1 MKSFFEQR
9 QKRGASE
16 VAKSYHGSPSK
27 IKPNIII
34 VKIIQLDPYTLGAY
48 FIKGDGGY
56 PYYRPL
62 IQGLEQEH
70 DWCKNLK
77 IGMTVRR
84 RECGGGAGDAIKVKV
99 KDMQLNWH
107 IFLRFL
113 DDHELGQSKNIAQK
127 WGETLAGAMNYFF
140 RKQRE
145 KDSFRNNY
153 GQEKYVYRGIVDNI
167 EKLSDHVVQMDVV
180 AVAQVL
186 FKDSIENKTA
196 FDNEDLMELL
206 FPGVANPDLLF

>member
-1 MKSFFEQR
+1 MKSFLEQR

-16 VAKSYHGSPSK
+16 VAKPYHGSPSK
-27 IKPNIII
+27 IKLNIII

-70 DWCKNLK
+70 EWCKNLK

-107 IFLRFL
+107 IFLHFL
-113 DDHELGQSKNIAQK
+113 DDDELGQSKNIGQK

-140 RKQRE
+140 ANSAKKIAFAIIMDRKNT
-145 KDSFRNNY
+145 S
-153 GQEKYVYRGIVDNI
+153 IVALLTTSKNCQI
-167 EKLSDHVVQMDVV
+167 MLSRWMLLQLHRFYSRTVSKTKL
-180 AVAQVL
+180 
-186 FKDSIENKTA
+186 
-196 FDNEDLMELL
+196 LL
-206 FPGVANPDLLF
+206 TIRI

>member
-16 VAKSYHGSPSK
+16 VAKPYHGSPSK

-99 KDMQLNWH
+99 KDMQLNWQ
-107 IFLRFL
+107 IFF
-113 DDHELGQSKNIAQK
+113 
-127 WGETLAGAMNYFF
+127 
-140 RKQRE
+140 
-145 KDSFRNNY
+145 
-153 GQEKYVYRGIVDNI
+153 
-167 EKLSDHVVQMDVV
+167 VV
-180 AVAQVL
+180 
-186 FKDSIENKTA
+186 S
-196 FDNEDLMELL
+196 
-206 FPGVANPDLLF
+206 

>member
-16 VAKSYHGSPSK
+16 VAKPYHGSPSK

-77 IGMTVRR
+77 IGITVRR
-84 RECGGGAGDAIKVKV
+84 RECGDGAG
-99 KDMQLNWH
+99 MQLKLRSRVCSLTGKDFCT
-107 IFLRFL
+107 FLTMM
-113 DDHELGQSKNIAQK
+113 S
-127 WGETLAGAMNYFF
+127 
-140 RKQRE
+140 
-145 KDSFRNNY
+145 
-153 GQEKYVYRGIVDNI
+153 
-167 EKLSDHVVQMDVV
+167 
-180 AVAQVL
+180 
-186 FKDSIENKTA
+186 
-196 FDNEDLMELL
+196 
-206 FPGVANPDLLF
+206 

>member
-16 VAKSYHGSPSK
+16 VAKPYHGSPSK

-62 IQGLEQEH
+62 IQGLEQKH

-84 RECGGGAGDAIKVKV
+84 RECGGGCGGC
-99 KDMQLNWH
+99 N
-107 IFLRFL
+107 
-113 DDHELGQSKNIAQK
+113 
-127 WGETLAGAMNYFF
+127 
-140 RKQRE
+140 
-145 KDSFRNNY
+145 
-153 GQEKYVYRGIVDNI
+153 
-167 EKLSDHVVQMDVV
+167 
-180 AVAQVL
+180 
-186 FKDSIENKTA
+186 
-196 FDNEDLMELL
+196 
-206 FPGVANPDLLF
+206 